1 MESSHRTYRGLRL
14 FNFQNKI
21 VCEKASRKLKIFQ
34 IENKNPRIKTNDDDI
49 SDVLPLELCE
59 DAVDVLCDNLL
70 PFILVSGDTEGR
82 GNDYVPAMLQT
93 VMYKAP
99 QDTVIHRKLV
109 ECIMTYKVC
118 LNHVEVNL
126 LSARIETHT
135 QPQ

>member
-1 MESSHRTYRGLRL
+1 M
-14 FNFQNKI
+14 
-21 VCEKASRKLKIFQ
+21 CEIKKAPWKPKIFQ
-34 IENKNPRIKTNDDDI
+34 IENKNPRIKINDDDI

-126 LSARIETHT
+126 LSARIETNT